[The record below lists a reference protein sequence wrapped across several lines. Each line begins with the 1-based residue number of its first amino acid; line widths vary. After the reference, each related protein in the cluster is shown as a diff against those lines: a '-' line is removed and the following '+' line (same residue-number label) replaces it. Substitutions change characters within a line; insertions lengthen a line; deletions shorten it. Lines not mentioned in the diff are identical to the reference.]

1 MPELKNNDWDD
12 MLESD
17 GYLTFLKGIEDAM
30 DEHLLRNS
38 YRFAK
43 FLKHKFKKKAS
54 SDDWIDLKRG
64 GVVVSSDQVLIA
76 YNEHI
81 ALMNITKTIK

>member
-1 MPELKNNDWDD
+1 MPELKNHDWDD

-17 GYLTFLKGIEDAM
+17 GYLTFLKGIEAAM
-30 DEHLLRNS
+30 DQHLLRNS

-54 SDDWIDLKRG
+54 SDDWIDLKRD
-64 GVVVSSDQVLIA
+64 VVVSSGQVLIA

-81 ALMNITKTIK
+81 NTK